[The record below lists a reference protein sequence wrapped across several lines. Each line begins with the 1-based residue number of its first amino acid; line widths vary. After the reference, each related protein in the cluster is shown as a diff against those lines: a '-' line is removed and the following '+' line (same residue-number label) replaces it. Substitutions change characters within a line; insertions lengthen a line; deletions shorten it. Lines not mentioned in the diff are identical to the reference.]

1 MKMCTCLI
9 MSSPLFCAN
18 SLDAFYKEETA
29 RNKQIFNPLQMAS
42 LFRETQ
48 VGYKSRREANS
59 GQYFRNKHACT
70 ALMEAVH
77 YSVPL
82 TDF

>member
-48 VGYKSRREANS
+48 VGYNSRREADS
-59 GQYFRNKHACT
+59 GQCLETNMHAQ
-70 ALMEAVH
+70 H
-77 YSVPL
+77 
-82 TDF
+82 